1 MSALLVFFLLSYPW
15 PLAPQNEQHSVSGT
29 FGEYRSG
36 PPPHFHD
43 GTDIPGTEGTEVYAV
58 ASGEV
63 LWLEESGYSSGIRV
77 GRFAYVHVIP
87 RADLSL
93 GDYVNQG
100 ELVGYT
106 NYANH
111 VHFKDGGG
119 ASSYA
124 TRNALL
130 PVDGLEPFEDNYHT
144 GILGIWYFRDNT
156 SDQIPSNSLTGL
168 VDVVVRAIDTTNLGT
183 TGQNNGVFSIG
194 YALLT
199 EDTSTY
205 VIPPHIPFIFDTL
218 PPSSALPY
226 TYYEDWSNTSEYY
239 YIVTNEFSGNSYI
252 DFTTVPP
259 GNYVLAVIASDTRNP
274 ADTFYFPITVI
285 PPDTIPPQ
293 TPHLTSLLLDAENH
307 LDLHWYPS
315 PDTDVAGYSIFL
327 KFEGSNW
334 QKWGTAGATDSS
346 FVTSEQAPVGWNFY
360 MKILAYDGFWPPNES
375 DTSEIFVLRRMDAAD
390 KVLLINGG
398 ALYDRKDL
406 FIPALDALEGLD
418 VKSGD
423 LDFGISSLFNYDAGF
438 AVFGDSSWT
447 PELTS
452 VVINFIGNQGRFFI
466 SGSRVLSTISL
477 TQEGNT
483 LLNDYFGVSYSGN
496 RIFCDT
502 IVGVTGTPF
511 EGIKF
516 ALMDSVEEMCV
527 PTQKNE
533 LPAFGTPALMSH
545 NSIIG
550 AFTDSTVIFSFKLT
564 NLPDSIVQKLF
575 RAAKDAMQIIGVEEN
590 PGGGVVVEKSRLFF
604 EGNNLLFYS
613 HRKGQVRIDVFDLVG
628 RKRLRRNYS
637 VIEGWNKFTIEG
649 LNPGIY
655 FITASQGD
663 ERLKVKIF
671 LSP

>member
-1 MSALLVFFLLSYPW
+1 MSTLLVFFLLSYPW

-43 GTDIPGTEGTEVYAV
+43 GTDIPGTGGTAVYAV

-63 LWLEESGYSSGIRV
+63 LWLQETGYSSGVRV
-77 GRFAYVHVIP
+77 GRFAYVHVTP

-144 GILGIWYFRDNT
+144 GVLGIWYFRDNT
-156 SDQIPSNSLTGL
+156 SDQIPSNSLTGI
-168 VDVVVRAIDTTNLGT
+168 VDVVVRAIDTTNLGA

-199 EDTSTY
+199 EDTSTF
-205 VIPPHIPFIFDTL
+205 VIPPYIPFIFDTL

-252 DFTTVPP
+252 DFTTIPP
-259 GNYVLAVIASDTRNP
+259 GNYILAVIASDTRNP

-285 PPDTIPPQ
+285 PPDTISPQ

-307 LDLHWYPS
+307 LDLHWHPS
-315 PDTDVAGYSIFL
+315 PDTDLAGYSIFL
-327 KFEGSNW
+327 KFEDSNW

-346 FVTSEQAPVGWNFY
+346 FVTSEQAPVGWDFY
-360 MKILAYDGFWPPNES
+360 LKILAYDGFWPPNES
-375 DTSEIFVLRRMDAAD
+375 DTSEIFVLRRMDAAE

-406 FIPALDALEGLD
+406 FVSALDAMEGLD
-418 VKSGD
+418 VRSGD
-423 LDFGISSLFNYDAGF
+423 ESF
-438 AVFGDSSWT
+438 AVFNITNYNAGFTMLGDSLWPQDFT
-447 PELTS
+447 QA
-452 VVINFIGNQGRFFI
+452 VMNFMQNGGNFFV
-466 SGSRVLSTISL
+466 SGSHVLSTILQTPDGLS
-477 TQEGNT
+477 
-483 LLNDYFGVSYSGN
+483 LLNDYFGVNYAGDT
-496 RIFCDT
+496 IYCDT
-502 IVGVTGTPF
+502 VIGVSGTPF
-511 EGIKF
+511 EGISF
-516 ALMDSVEEMCV
+516 VLLDSVEVMDTV
-527 PTQKNE
+527 S
-533 LPAFGTPALMSH
+533 AYPALLSTSGEIM
-545 NSIIG
+545 G
-550 AFTDSTVIFSFKLT
+550 AFTDSSVIFSFKLT
-564 NLPDSIVQKLF
+564 ALSDSLITLLLN
-575 RAAKDAMQIIGVEEN
+575 AARNAMQLTGVEESPERDIPLKRIYSQRRWLN
-590 PGGGVVVEKSRLFF
+590 YYSKYGGEVKIMLFDAAGRRRL
-604 EGNNLLFYS
+604 E
-613 HRKGQVRIDVFDLVG
+613 
-628 RKRLRRNYS
+628 RLYYAKK
-637 VIEGWNKFTIEG
+637 GWNRFGIEG
-649 LNPGIY
+649 LSPGIY
-655 FITASQGD
+655 FVIVD
-663 ERLKVKIF
+663 EGREKLFTKMVIF
-671 LSP
+671 K

>member
-1 MSALLVFFLLSYPW
+1 MSTLLVFFLLSYPW

-43 GTDIPGTEGTEVYAV
+43 GTDIPGTGGTAVYAV

-63 LWLEESGYSSGIRV
+63 LWLQETGYSSGVRV
-77 GRFAYVHVIP
+77 GRFAYVHVTP

-144 GILGIWYFRDNT
+144 GVLGIWYFRDNT
-156 SDQIPSNSLTGL
+156 SDQIPSNSLTGI
-168 VDVVVRAIDTTNLGT
+168 VDVVVRAIDTTNLGA

-199 EDTSTY
+199 EDTSTF
-205 VIPPHIPFIFDTL
+205 VIPPYIPFIFDTL

-252 DFTTVPP
+252 DFTTIPP
-259 GNYVLAVIASDTRNP
+259 GNYILAVIASDTRNP

-285 PPDTIPPQ
+285 PPDTISPQ

-307 LDLHWYPS
+307 LDLHWHPS
-315 PDTDVAGYSIFL
+315 PDTDLAGYSIFL
-327 KFEGSNW
+327 KFEDSNW

-346 FVTSEQAPVGWNFY
+346 FVTSEQAPGGWNFY

-375 DTSEIFVLRRMDAAD
+375 DTSEIFVLRRMDAAE

-406 FIPALDALEGLD
+406 FIPALDAMEGLD
-418 VKSGD
+418 VRSGD
-423 LDFGISSLFNYDAGF
+423 ESFAVSNITNYNAGF
-438 AVFGDSSWT
+438 TMLGDSSW
-447 PELTS
+447 PQEFNQA
-452 VVINFIGNQGRFFI
+452 VMNFIQNGGNFFV
-466 SGSRVLSTISL
+466 SGSCVLSSISQTPDGL
-477 TQEGNT
+477 S
-483 LLNDYFGVSYSGN
+483 LLNDYFGVNYAGDT
-496 RIFCDT
+496 IYCDT
-502 IVGVTGTPF
+502 VIGVSGTPF
-511 EGIKF
+511 EGISF
-516 ALMDSVEEMCV
+516 VLLDSVEVMDTV
-527 PTQKNE
+527 S
-533 LPAFGTPALMSH
+533 AYPALLSTSGEIM
-545 NSIIG
+545 G
-550 AFTDSTVIFSFKLT
+550 AFTDSSVIFSFKLAA
-564 NLPDSIVQKLF
+564 LSDSLITLLLN
-575 RAAKDAMQIIGVEEN
+575 AARNAMQLTGVEES
-590 PGGGVVVEKSRLFF
+590 PERDIPLKRIYSQRRWLDYYSKYGGEVKIMLFDAAGRRRLERLYYAEK
-604 EGNNLLFYS
+604 
-613 HRKGQVRIDVFDLVG
+613 
-628 RKRLRRNYS
+628 
-637 VIEGWNKFTIEG
+637 GWNRFGIEG
-649 LNPGIY
+649 LSPGIY
-655 FITASQGD
+655 FVIVD
-663 ERLKVKIF
+663 EGRGKLFTKIVIF
-671 LSP
+671 K

>member
-1 MSALLVFFLLSYPW
+1 MSTLLVFFLLSYPW

-43 GTDIPGTEGTEVYAV
+43 GTDIPGTGGTAVYAV

-63 LWLEESGYSSGIRV
+63 LWLQETGYSSGVRV
-77 GRFAYVHVIP
+77 GRFAYVHVTP

-93 GDYVNQG
+93 GDYVSQG

-144 GILGIWYFRDNT
+144 GVLGIWYFRDNT
-156 SDQIPSNSLTGL
+156 SDQIPSNSLTGI
-168 VDVVVRAIDTTNLGT
+168 VDVVVRAIDTTNLGA

-199 EDTSTY
+199 EDTSTL
-205 VIPPHIPFIFDTL
+205 VIPPYIPFIFDTL

-252 DFTTVPP
+252 DFTTIPP
-259 GNYVLAVIASDTRNP
+259 GNYILAVIASDTRNP

-285 PPDTIPPQ
+285 PPDTISPQ

-307 LDLHWYPS
+307 LDLHWHPS
-315 PDTDVAGYSIFL
+315 PDTDLAGYSIFL
-327 KFEGSNW
+327 KFEDSNW

-346 FVTSEQAPVGWNFY
+346 FVTSAQAPGGWNFY

-375 DTSEIFVLRRMDAAD
+375 DTSEIFVLRRMDAAE

-406 FIPALDALEGLD
+406 FIPALDAMEGLD
-418 VKSGD
+418 VRSGNES
-423 LDFGISSLFNYDAGF
+423 FAVSNITNYNAGF
-438 AVFGDSSWT
+438 TMLGDSSW
-447 PELTS
+447 PQEFDQA
-452 VVINFIGNQGRFFI
+452 VMNFMQNGGNFFV
-466 SGSRVLSTISL
+466 SGSCVLSSISQTPDGL
-477 TQEGNT
+477 S
-483 LLNDYFGVSYSGN
+483 LLNDYFGVNYAGDT
-496 RIFCDT
+496 IYCDT
-502 IVGVTGTPF
+502 VIGVSGTPF
-511 EGIKF
+511 EGISF
-516 ALMDSVEEMCV
+516 VLLDSVEVMDTV
-527 PTQKNE
+527 S
-533 LPAFGTPALMSH
+533 AYPALLST
-545 NSIIG
+545 SGAIIG
-550 AFTDSTVIFSFKLT
+550 AFTDSSVIFSFKLAA
-564 NLPDSIVQKLF
+564 LSDSLITLLLN
-575 RAAKDAMQIIGVEEN
+575 AARNAMQLTSVEESPERDIPLKRIYSQRRWLN
-590 PGGGVVVEKSRLFF
+590 YYSKYGGEVKIMLFDAAGRRRLERLYYAEK
-604 EGNNLLFYS
+604 
-613 HRKGQVRIDVFDLVG
+613 
-628 RKRLRRNYS
+628 
-637 VIEGWNKFTIEG
+637 GWNRFGIEG
-649 LNPGIY
+649 LSPGIY
-655 FITASQGD
+655 FVIVD
-663 ERLKVKIF
+663 EGREKLFTKMVIF
-671 LSP
+671 K

>member
-1 MSALLVFFLLSYPW
+1 MSTLLVFFLLSYPW

-43 GTDIPGTEGTEVYAV
+43 GTDIPGTGGTAVYAV

-63 LWLEESGYSSGIRV
+63 LWLQETGYSSGVRV
-77 GRFAYVHVIP
+77 GRFAYVHVTP
-87 RADLSL
+87 RAGLSL

-144 GILGIWYFRDNT
+144 GVLGIWYFRDNT
-156 SDQIPSNSLTGL
+156 SDQIPSNSLTGI
-168 VDVVVRAIDTTNLGT
+168 VDVVVRAIDTTNLGA

-199 EDTSTY
+199 EDTSTF
-205 VIPPHIPFIFDTL
+205 VIPPYIPFIFDTL

-252 DFTTVPP
+252 DFTTIPP
-259 GNYVLAVIASDTRNP
+259 GNYILAVIASDTRNP

-285 PPDTIPPQ
+285 PPDTISPQ

-307 LDLHWYPS
+307 LDLHWHPS
-315 PDTDVAGYSIFL
+315 PDTDLAGYSIFL
-327 KFEGSNW
+327 KFEDSNW

-346 FVTSEQAPVGWNFY
+346 FVTSEQAPVGWDFY
-360 MKILAYDGFWPPNES
+360 LKILAYDGFWPPNES
-375 DTSEIFVLRRMDAAD
+375 DTSEIFVLRKMDAAE

-406 FIPALDALEGLD
+406 FVSALDAMEGLD
-418 VKSGD
+418 VRSGD
-423 LDFGISSLFNYDAGF
+423 ESFAVSNITNYNAGF
-438 AVFGDSSWT
+438 TMLGDSSWPQEFT
-447 PELTS
+447 QA
-452 VVINFIGNQGRFFI
+452 VMNFIQNGGNFFV
-466 SGSRVLSTISL
+466 SGSHVLSTVSQTPDGL
-477 TQEGNT
+477 S
-483 LLNDYFGVSYSGN
+483 LLNDYFGVNYAGDT
-496 RIFCDT
+496 IYCDT
-502 IVGVTGTPF
+502 VIGVSGTPF
-511 EGIKF
+511 EGISF
-516 ALMDSVEEMCV
+516 VLLDSVEVMDTV
-527 PTQKNE
+527 S
-533 LPAFGTPALMSH
+533 AYPALLSTSGEIM
-545 NSIIG
+545 G
-550 AFTDSTVIFSFKLT
+550 AFTDSSVIFSFKLAA
-564 NLPDSIVQKLF
+564 LSDSLITLLLD
-575 RAAKDAMQIIGVEEN
+575 AARNAMQLTGVEESPERDIPLKRIYSQRRWLN
-590 PGGGVVVEKSRLFF
+590 YYSKYGGEVKIMLFDAAGRRRLERLYYAEK
-604 EGNNLLFYS
+604 
-613 HRKGQVRIDVFDLVG
+613 
-628 RKRLRRNYS
+628 
-637 VIEGWNKFTIEG
+637 GWNRFGIEG
-649 LNPGIY
+649 LSPGIY
-655 FITASQGD
+655 FVIVD
-663 ERLKVKIF
+663 EGREKLFTKMVIF
-671 LSP
+671 K

>member
-1 MSALLVFFLLSYPW
+1 MSTLLVFFLLSYPW

-43 GTDIPGTEGTEVYAV
+43 GTDIPGTGGTAVYAV

-63 LWLEESGYSSGIRV
+63 LWLQETGYSSGVRV
-77 GRFAYVHVIP
+77 GRFAYVHVTP

-144 GILGIWYFRDNT
+144 GVLGIWYFRDNT
-156 SDQIPSNSLTGL
+156 SDQIPSNSLTGI
-168 VDVVVRAIDTTNLGT
+168 VDVVVRAIDTTNLGA

-199 EDTSTY
+199 EDTSTF
-205 VIPPHIPFIFDTL
+205 VIPPYIPFIFDTL

-252 DFTTVPP
+252 DFTTIPP
-259 GNYVLAVIASDTRNP
+259 GNYILAVIASDTRNP

-285 PPDTIPPQ
+285 PPDTISPQ

-307 LDLHWYPS
+307 LDLHWHPS
-315 PDTDVAGYSIFL
+315 PDTDLAGYSIFL
-327 KFEGSNW
+327 KFEDSNW

-346 FVTSEQAPVGWNFY
+346 FVTSEQAPVGWDFY
-360 MKILAYDGFWPPNES
+360 LKILAYDGFWPPNES
-375 DTSEIFVLRRMDAAD
+375 DTSEIFVLRKMDAAE

-406 FIPALDALEGLD
+406 FVSALDAMEGLD
-418 VKSGD
+418 VRSGD
-423 LDFGISSLFNYDAGF
+423 ESFAVSNITNYNAGF
-438 AVFGDSSWT
+438 TMLGDSSWPQEFT
-447 PELTS
+447 QA
-452 VVINFIGNQGRFFI
+452 VMNFIQNGGNFFV
-466 SGSRVLSTISL
+466 SGSHVLSTVSQTPDGL
-477 TQEGNT
+477 S
-483 LLNDYFGVSYSGN
+483 LLNDYFGVNYAGDT
-496 RIFCDT
+496 IYCDT
-502 IVGVTGTPF
+502 VIGVSGTPF
-511 EGIKF
+511 EGISF
-516 ALMDSVEEMCV
+516 VLLDSVEVMDTV
-527 PTQKNE
+527 S
-533 LPAFGTPALMSH
+533 AYPALLSTSGEIM
-545 NSIIG
+545 G
-550 AFTDSTVIFSFKLT
+550 AFTDSSVIFSFKLAA
-564 NLPDSIVQKLF
+564 LSDSLITLLLN
-575 RAAKDAMQIIGVEEN
+575 AARNAMQLTGVEESPERDIPLKRIYSQRRWLN
-590 PGGGVVVEKSRLFF
+590 YYSKYGGEVKIMLFDAAGRRRL
-604 EGNNLLFYS
+604 EGLYYA
-613 HRKGQVRIDVFDLVG
+613 K
-628 RKRLRRNYS
+628 K
-637 VIEGWNKFTIEG
+637 GWNRFGIEG
-649 LNPGIY
+649 LSPGIY
-655 FITASQGD
+655 FVIVD
-663 ERLKVKIF
+663 EGREKLFTKMVIF
-671 LSP
+671 K

>member
-1 MSALLVFFLLSYPW
+1 MSTLLVFFLLSYPW

-43 GTDIPGTEGTEVYAV
+43 GTDIPGTGGTAVYAV

-63 LWLEESGYSSGIRV
+63 LWLQETGYSSGVRV
-77 GRFAYVHVIP
+77 GRFAYVHVTP

-144 GILGIWYFRDNT
+144 GVLGIWYFRDNT
-156 SDQIPSNSLTGL
+156 SDQIPSNSLTGI
-168 VDVVVRAIDTTNLGT
+168 VDVVVRAIDTTNLGA

-199 EDTSTY
+199 EDTSTF
-205 VIPPHIPFIFDTL
+205 VIPPYIPFIFDTL

-252 DFTTVPP
+252 DFTTIPP
-259 GNYVLAVIASDTRNP
+259 GNYILAVIASDTRNP

-285 PPDTIPPQ
+285 PPDTISPQ

-307 LDLHWYPS
+307 LDLHWHPS
-315 PDTDVAGYSIFL
+315 PDTDLAGYSIFL
-327 KFEGSNW
+327 KFEDSNW

-346 FVTSEQAPVGWNFY
+346 FVTSEQAPVGWDFY
-360 MKILAYDGFWPPNES
+360 LKILAYDGFWPPNES
-375 DTSEIFVLRRMDAAD
+375 DTSEIFVLRKMDAAE

-406 FIPALDALEGLD
+406 FVSALDAMEGLD
-418 VKSGD
+418 VRSGD
-423 LDFGISSLFNYDAGF
+423 ESFAVSNITNYNAGF
-438 AVFGDSSWT
+438 TMLGDSSWPQEFT
-447 PELTS
+447 QA
-452 VVINFIGNQGRFFI
+452 VMNFIQNGGNFFV
-466 SGSRVLSTISL
+466 SGSHVLSTVSQTPDGL
-477 TQEGNT
+477 S
-483 LLNDYFGVSYSGN
+483 LLNDYFGVNYAGDT
-496 RIFCDT
+496 IYCDT
-502 IVGVTGTPF
+502 VIGVSGTPF
-511 EGIKF
+511 EGISF
-516 ALMDSVEEMCV
+516 VLLDSVEVMDTV
-527 PTQKNE
+527 S
-533 LPAFGTPALMSH
+533 AYPALLSTSGEIM
-545 NSIIG
+545 G
-550 AFTDSTVIFSFKLT
+550 AFTDSSVIFSFKLAA
-564 NLPDSIVQKLF
+564 LSDSMITLLLD
-575 RAAKDAMQIIGVEEN
+575 AARNAMQLTGVEESPERDIPLKRIYSQRRWLN
-590 PGGGVVVEKSRLFF
+590 YYSKYGGELKIMLFDAAGRRRL
-604 EGNNLLFYS
+604 EGLYYA
-613 HRKGQVRIDVFDLVG
+613 K
-628 RKRLRRNYS
+628 K
-637 VIEGWNKFTIEG
+637 GWNRFEIEG
-649 LNPGIY
+649 LSPGIY
-655 FITASQGD
+655 FVIVD
-663 ERLKVKIF
+663 EGREKLFTKMVIF
-671 LSP
+671 K

>member
-1 MSALLVFFLLSYPW
+1 MSTLLVFFLLSYPW

-43 GTDIPGTEGTEVYAV
+43 GTDIPGTEGTAVYAV

-63 LWLEESGYSSGIRV
+63 LWLQETGYSSGVRV
-77 GRFAYVHVIP
+77 GRFAYVHVTP

-144 GILGIWYFRDNT
+144 GVLGIWFFRDNT
-156 SDQIPSNSLTGL
+156 SDQIPSNSLTGI
-168 VDVVVRAIDTTNLGT
+168 VDVVVRAIDTTNLGA

-199 EDTSTY
+199 EDTSTF
-205 VIPPHIPFIFDTL
+205 VIPPYIPFIFDTL

-226 TYYEDWSNTSEYY
+226 TYYENWSNTSEYY

-252 DFTTVPP
+252 DFTTIPP
-259 GNYVLAVIASDTRNP
+259 GNYILAVIASDTRNP

-285 PPDTIPPQ
+285 PPDTISPQ

-307 LDLHWYPS
+307 LDLHWHPS
-315 PDTDVAGYSIFL
+315 PDTDLAGYSIFL
-327 KFEGSNW
+327 KFEDSNW

-346 FVTSEQAPVGWNFY
+346 FVTSEQAPGGWNFY

-375 DTSEIFVLRRMDAAD
+375 DTSEIFVLRKMDAAE

-406 FIPALDALEGLD
+406 FVSALDAMEGLD
-418 VKSGD
+418 VRSGD
-423 LDFGISSLFNYDAGF
+423 ESFAVSNITNYNAGF
-438 AVFGDSSWT
+438 TMLGDSSWPQEFT
-447 PELTS
+447 QA
-452 VVINFIGNQGRFFI
+452 VMNFIQNGGNFFV
-466 SGSRVLSTISL
+466 SGSHVLSTVSQTPDGL
-477 TQEGNT
+477 S
-483 LLNDYFGVSYSGN
+483 LLNDYFGVNYAGDT
-496 RIFCDT
+496 IYCDT
-502 IVGVTGTPF
+502 VIGVSGTPF
-511 EGIKF
+511 EGISF
-516 ALMDSVEEMCV
+516 VLLDSVEVMDTV
-527 PTQKNE
+527 S
-533 LPAFGTPALMSH
+533 AYPALLSTSGEIM
-545 NSIIG
+545 G
-550 AFTDSTVIFSFKLT
+550 AFTDSSVIFSFKLAA
-564 NLPDSIVQKLF
+564 LSDSLITLLLD
-575 RAAKDAMQIIGVEEN
+575 AARNAMQLTGVEESPERDIPLKRIYSQRRWLN
-590 PGGGVVVEKSRLFF
+590 YYSKYGGEVKIMLFDAAGRRRL
-604 EGNNLLFYS
+604 EGLYYA
-613 HRKGQVRIDVFDLVG
+613 K
-628 RKRLRRNYS
+628 K
-637 VIEGWNKFTIEG
+637 GWNRFEIEG
-649 LNPGIY
+649 LSPGIY
-655 FITASQGD
+655 FVIVD
-663 ERLKVKIF
+663 EGREKLFTKMVIF
-671 LSP
+671 K

>member
-1 MSALLVFFLLSYPW
+1 MSTLLVFFLLSYPW

-43 GTDIPGTEGTEVYAV
+43 GTDIPGTGGTAVYAV

-63 LWLEESGYSSGIRV
+63 LWLQETGYSSGVRV
-77 GRFAYVHVIP
+77 GRFAYVHVTP

-144 GILGIWYFRDNT
+144 GVLGIWYFRDNT
-156 SDQIPSNSLTGL
+156 SDQIPSNSLTGI
-168 VDVVVRAIDTTNLGT
+168 VDVVVRAIDTTNLGA

-199 EDTSTY
+199 EDTSTF
-205 VIPPHIPFIFDTL
+205 VIPPYIPFIFDTL

-252 DFTTVPP
+252 DFTTIPP
-259 GNYVLAVIASDTRNP
+259 GNYILAVIASDTRNP

-285 PPDTIPPQ
+285 PPDTISPQ

-307 LDLHWYPS
+307 LDLHWHPS
-315 PDTDVAGYSIFL
+315 PDTDLAGYSIFL
-327 KFEGSNW
+327 KFEDSNW

-346 FVTSEQAPVGWNFY
+346 FVTSEQAPVGWDFY
-360 MKILAYDGFWPPNES
+360 LKILAYDGFWPPNES
-375 DTSEIFVLRRMDAAD
+375 DTSEIFVLRKMDAAE

-406 FIPALDALEGLD
+406 FVSALDAMEGLD
-418 VKSGD
+418 VRSGD
-423 LDFGISSLFNYDAGF
+423 ESFAVSNITNYNAGF
-438 AVFGDSSWT
+438 TMLGDSSWPQEFT
-447 PELTS
+447 QA
-452 VVINFIGNQGRFFI
+452 VMNFIQNGGNFFV
-466 SGSRVLSTISL
+466 SGSHVLSTVSQTPDGL
-477 TQEGNT
+477 S
-483 LLNDYFGVSYSGN
+483 LLNDYFGVNYAGDT
-496 RIFCDT
+496 IYCDT
-502 IVGVTGTPF
+502 VIGVSGTPF
-511 EGIKF
+511 EGISF
-516 ALMDSVEEMCV
+516 VLLDSVEVMDTV
-527 PTQKNE
+527 S
-533 LPAFGTPALMSH
+533 AYPALLSTSGEIM
-545 NSIIG
+545 G
-550 AFTDSTVIFSFKLT
+550 AFTDSSVIFSFKLAA
-564 NLPDSIVQKLF
+564 LSDSLITLLLN
-575 RAAKDAMQIIGVEEN
+575 AARNAMQLTGVEESPERDIPLKRIYSQRRWLN
-590 PGGGVVVEKSRLFF
+590 YYSKYGGELKIMLFDAAGRRRL
-604 EGNNLLFYS
+604 EGLYYA
-613 HRKGQVRIDVFDLVG
+613 K
-628 RKRLRRNYS
+628 K
-637 VIEGWNKFTIEG
+637 GWNRFGIEG
-649 LNPGIY
+649 LSPGIY
-655 FITASQGD
+655 FVIVD
-663 ERLKVKIF
+663 EGREKLFTKMVIF
-671 LSP
+671 K

>member
-1 MSALLVFFLLSYPW
+1 MSTLLVFFLLSYPW

-43 GTDIPGTEGTEVYAV
+43 GTDIPGTGGTAVYAV

-63 LWLEESGYSSGIRV
+63 LWLQETGYSSGVRV
-77 GRFAYVHVIP
+77 GRFAYVHVTP

-93 GDYVNQG
+93 GDYVSQG

-144 GILGIWYFRDNT
+144 GVLGIWYFRDNT
-156 SDQIPSNSLTGL
+156 SDQIPSNSLTGI
-168 VDVVVRAIDTTNLGT
+168 VDVVVRAIDTTNLGA

-199 EDTSTY
+199 EDTSTL
-205 VIPPHIPFIFDTL
+205 VIPPYIPFIFDTL

-252 DFTTVPP
+252 DFTTIPP
-259 GNYVLAVIASDTRNP
+259 GNYILAVIASDTRNP

-285 PPDTIPPQ
+285 PPDTISPQ

-307 LDLHWYPS
+307 LDLHWHPS
-315 PDTDVAGYSIFL
+315 PDTDLAGYSIFL
-327 KFEGSNW
+327 KFEDSNW

-346 FVTSEQAPVGWNFY
+346 FVTSEQAPGGWNFY

-375 DTSEIFVLRRMDAAD
+375 DTSEIFVLRRMDAAE

-406 FIPALDALEGLD
+406 FIPALDAMEGLD
-418 VKSGD
+418 VRSGNES
-423 LDFGISSLFNYDAGF
+423 FAVSNITNYNAGF
-438 AVFGDSSWT
+438 TMLGDSSW
-447 PELTS
+447 PQEFDQA
-452 VVINFIGNQGRFFI
+452 VMNFMQNGGNFFV
-466 SGSRVLSTISL
+466 SGSCVLSSISQTPDGL
-477 TQEGNT
+477 S
-483 LLNDYFGVSYSGN
+483 LLNDYFGVNYAGDT
-496 RIFCDT
+496 IYCDT
-502 IVGVTGTPF
+502 VIGVSGTPF
-511 EGIKF
+511 EGISF
-516 ALMDSVEEMCV
+516 VLLDSVEVMDTV
-527 PTQKNE
+527 S
-533 LPAFGTPALMSH
+533 AYPALLST
-545 NSIIG
+545 SGEIIG
-550 AFTDSTVIFSFKLT
+550 AFTDSSVIFSFKLAA
-564 NLPDSIVQKLF
+564 LSDSLITLLLN
-575 RAAKDAMQIIGVEEN
+575 AARNAMQLTGVEESPERDIPLKRIYSQRRWLN
-590 PGGGVVVEKSRLFF
+590 YYSKYGGEVKIMLFDAAGRRRLERLYYAEK
-604 EGNNLLFYS
+604 
-613 HRKGQVRIDVFDLVG
+613 
-628 RKRLRRNYS
+628 
-637 VIEGWNKFTIEG
+637 GWNRFGIEG
-649 LNPGIY
+649 LSPGIY
-655 FITASQGD
+655 FVIVD
-663 ERLKVKIF
+663 EGREKLFTKMVIF
-671 LSP
+671 K

>member
-1 MSALLVFFLLSYPW
+1 MSTLLVFFLLSYPW

-43 GTDIPGTEGTEVYAV
+43 GTDIPGTGGTAVYAV

-63 LWLEESGYSSGIRV
+63 LWLQETGYSSGVRV
-77 GRFAYVHVIP
+77 GRFAYVHVTP

-93 GDYVNQG
+93 GDYVSQG

-144 GILGIWYFRDNT
+144 GVLGIWYFRDNT
-156 SDQIPSNSLTGL
+156 SDQIPSNSLTGI
-168 VDVVVRAIDTTNLGT
+168 VDVVVRAIDTTNLGA

-199 EDTSTY
+199 EDTSTL
-205 VIPPHIPFIFDTL
+205 VIPPYIPFIFDTL

-252 DFTTVPP
+252 DFTTIPP
-259 GNYVLAVIASDTRNP
+259 GNYILAVIASDTRNP

-285 PPDTIPPQ
+285 PPDTISPQ

-307 LDLHWYPS
+307 LDLHWHPS
-315 PDTDVAGYSIFL
+315 PDTDLAGYSIFL
-327 KFEGSNW
+327 KFEDSNW

-346 FVTSEQAPVGWNFY
+346 FVTSEQAPGGWNFY

-375 DTSEIFVLRRMDAAD
+375 DTSEIFVLRRMDAAE

-406 FIPALDALEGLD
+406 FIPALDAMEGLD
-418 VKSGD
+418 VRSGNES
-423 LDFGISSLFNYDAGF
+423 FAVSNITNYNAGF
-438 AVFGDSSWT
+438 TMLGDSSW
-447 PELTS
+447 PQEFDQA
-452 VVINFIGNQGRFFI
+452 VMNFMQNGGNFFV
-466 SGSRVLSTISL
+466 SGSCVLSSISQTPDGL
-477 TQEGNT
+477 S
-483 LLNDYFGVSYSGN
+483 LLNDYFGVNYAGDT
-496 RIFCDT
+496 IYCDT
-502 IVGVTGTPF
+502 VIGVSGTPF
-511 EGIKF
+511 GGISF
-516 ALMDSVEEMCV
+516 VLLDSVEVMDTV
-527 PTQKNE
+527 S
-533 LPAFGTPALMSH
+533 AYPALLST
-545 NSIIG
+545 SGEIIG
-550 AFTDSTVIFSFKLT
+550 AFTDSSVIFSFKLAA
-564 NLPDSIVQKLF
+564 LSDSLITLLLN
-575 RAAKDAMQIIGVEEN
+575 AARNAMQLTSVEESPERDIPLKRIYSQRRWLN
-590 PGGGVVVEKSRLFF
+590 YYSKYGGEVKIMLFDAAGRRRLERLYYAEK
-604 EGNNLLFYS
+604 
-613 HRKGQVRIDVFDLVG
+613 
-628 RKRLRRNYS
+628 
-637 VIEGWNKFTIEG
+637 GWNRFGIEG
-649 LNPGIY
+649 LSPGIY
-655 FITASQGD
+655 FVIVD
-663 ERLKVKIF
+663 EGREKLFTKMVIF
-671 LSP
+671 K

>member
-1 MSALLVFFLLSYPW
+1 MSTLLVFFLLSYPW

-43 GTDIPGTEGTEVYAV
+43 GTDIPGTGGTAVYAV

-63 LWLEESGYSSGIRV
+63 LWLQETGYSSGVRV
-77 GRFAYVHVIP
+77 GRFAYVHVTP

-144 GILGIWYFRDNT
+144 GVLGIWFFRDNT
-156 SDQIPSNSLTGL
+156 SDQIPSNSLTGI
-168 VDVVVRAIDTTNLGT
+168 VDVVVRAIDTTNLGA

-199 EDTSTY
+199 EDTSTF
-205 VIPPHIPFIFDTL
+205 VIPPYIPFIFDTL

-226 TYYEDWSNTSEYY
+226 TYYENWSNTSEYY

-252 DFTTVPP
+252 DFTTIPP
-259 GNYVLAVIASDTRNP
+259 GNYILAVIASDTRNP

-285 PPDTIPPQ
+285 PPDTISPQ

-307 LDLHWYPS
+307 LDLHWHPS
-315 PDTDVAGYSIFL
+315 PDTDLAGYSIFL
-327 KFEGSNW
+327 KFEDSNW

-346 FVTSEQAPVGWNFY
+346 FVTSEQAPGGWNFY

-375 DTSEIFVLRRMDAAD
+375 DTSEIFVLRKMDAAE

-406 FIPALDALEGLD
+406 FVSALDAMEGLD
-418 VKSGD
+418 VRSGD
-423 LDFGISSLFNYDAGF
+423 ESFAVSNITNYNAGF
-438 AVFGDSSWT
+438 TMLGDSSWPQEFT
-447 PELTS
+447 QA
-452 VVINFIGNQGRFFI
+452 VMNFIQNGGNFFV
-466 SGSRVLSTISL
+466 SGSHVLSTVSQTPDGL
-477 TQEGNT
+477 S
-483 LLNDYFGVSYSGN
+483 LLNDYFGVNYAGDT
-496 RIFCDT
+496 IYCDT
-502 IVGVTGTPF
+502 VIGVSGTPF
-511 EGIKF
+511 EGISF
-516 ALMDSVEEMCV
+516 VLLDSVEVMDTV
-527 PTQKNE
+527 S
-533 LPAFGTPALMSH
+533 AYPALLSTSGEIM
-545 NSIIG
+545 G
-550 AFTDSTVIFSFKLT
+550 AFTDSSVIFSFKLAA
-564 NLPDSIVQKLF
+564 LSDSMITLLLD
-575 RAAKDAMQIIGVEEN
+575 AARNAMQLTGVEESPERDIPLKRIYSQRRWLN
-590 PGGGVVVEKSRLFF
+590 YYSKYGGEVKIMLFDAAGRRRLERLYYAEK
-604 EGNNLLFYS
+604 
-613 HRKGQVRIDVFDLVG
+613 
-628 RKRLRRNYS
+628 
-637 VIEGWNKFTIEG
+637 GWNRFGIEG
-649 LNPGIY
+649 LSPGIY
-655 FITASQGD
+655 FVIVD
-663 ERLKVKIF
+663 EGREKLFTKMVIF
-671 LSP
+671 K

>member
-1 MSALLVFFLLSYPW
+1 MSTLLVFFLLSYPW

-43 GTDIPGTEGTEVYAV
+43 GTDIPGTGGTAVYAV

-63 LWLEESGYSSGIRV
+63 LWLQETGYSSGVRV
-77 GRFAYVHVIP
+77 GRFAYVHVTP

-144 GILGIWYFRDNT
+144 GVLGIWYFRDNT
-156 SDQIPSNSLTGL
+156 SDQIPSNSLTGI
-168 VDVVVRAIDTTNLGT
+168 VDVVVRAIDTTNLGA

-199 EDTSTY
+199 EDTSTF
-205 VIPPHIPFIFDTL
+205 VIPPYIPFIFDTL

-252 DFTTVPP
+252 DFTTIPP
-259 GNYVLAVIASDTRNP
+259 GNYILAVIASDTRNP

-285 PPDTIPPQ
+285 PPDTISPQ

-307 LDLHWYPS
+307 LDLHWHPS
-315 PDTDVAGYSIFL
+315 PDTDLAGYSIFL
-327 KFEGSNW
+327 KFEDSNW

-346 FVTSEQAPVGWNFY
+346 FVTSEQAPGGWNFY

-375 DTSEIFVLRRMDAAD
+375 DTSEIFVLRKMDAAE

-406 FIPALDALEGLD
+406 FVSALDAMEGLD
-418 VKSGD
+418 VRSGD
-423 LDFGISSLFNYDAGF
+423 ESFAVSNITNYNAGF
-438 AVFGDSSWT
+438 TMLGDSSWPQEFT
-447 PELTS
+447 QA
-452 VVINFIGNQGRFFI
+452 VMNFIQNGGNFFV
-466 SGSRVLSTISL
+466 SGSHVLSTVSQTPDGL
-477 TQEGNT
+477 S
-483 LLNDYFGVSYSGN
+483 LLNDYFGVNYAGDT
-496 RIFCDT
+496 IYCDT
-502 IVGVTGTPF
+502 VIGVSGTPF
-511 EGIKF
+511 EGISF
-516 ALMDSVEEMCV
+516 VLLDSVEVMDTV
-527 PTQKNE
+527 S
-533 LPAFGTPALMSH
+533 AYPALLSTSGEIM
-545 NSIIG
+545 G
-550 AFTDSTVIFSFKLT
+550 AFTDSSVIFSFKLAA
-564 NLPDSIVQKLF
+564 LSDSLITLLLD
-575 RAAKDAMQIIGVEEN
+575 AARNAMQLTGVEESPERDIPLKRIYSQRRWLN
-590 PGGGVVVEKSRLFF
+590 YYSKYGGEVKIMLFDAAGRRRL
-604 EGNNLLFYS
+604 EGLYYA
-613 HRKGQVRIDVFDLVG
+613 K
-628 RKRLRRNYS
+628 K
-637 VIEGWNKFTIEG
+637 GWNRFEIEG
-649 LNPGIY
+649 LSPGIY
-655 FITASQGD
+655 FVIVD
-663 ERLKVKIF
+663 EGREKLFTKMVIF
-671 LSP
+671 K

>member
-1 MSALLVFFLLSYPW
+1 MSTLLVFFLLSYPW

-43 GTDIPGTEGTEVYAV
+43 GTDIPGTGGTAVYAV

-63 LWLEESGYSSGIRV
+63 LWLQETGYSSGVRV
-77 GRFAYVHVIP
+77 GRFAYVHVTP

-93 GDYVNQG
+93 GAYVSQG

-144 GILGIWYFRDNT
+144 GVLGIWYFRDNT
-156 SDQIPSNSLTGL
+156 SDQIPSNSLTGI
-168 VDVVVRAIDTTNLGT
+168 VDVVVRAIDTTNLGA

-199 EDTSTY
+199 EDTSAL
-205 VIPPHIPFIFDTL
+205 VIPPYIPFIFDTL

-252 DFTTVPP
+252 DFTTIPP
-259 GNYVLAVIASDTRNP
+259 GNYILAVIASDTRNP

-285 PPDTIPPQ
+285 PPDTISPQ

-307 LDLHWYPS
+307 LDLHWHPS
-315 PDTDVAGYSIFL
+315 PDTDLAGYSIFL
-327 KFEGSNW
+327 KFEDSNW

-346 FVTSEQAPVGWNFY
+346 FVTSEQAPGGWNFY

-375 DTSEIFVLRRMDAAD
+375 DTSEIFVLRRMDAAE

-406 FIPALDALEGLD
+406 FIPALDAMEGLD
-418 VKSGD
+418 VRSGNES
-423 LDFGISSLFNYDAGF
+423 FAVSNITNYNAGF
-438 AVFGDSSWT
+438 TMLGDSSW
-447 PELTS
+447 PQEFDQA
-452 VVINFIGNQGRFFI
+452 VMNFMQNGGNFFV
-466 SGSRVLSTISL
+466 SGSCVLSSISQTPDGL
-477 TQEGNT
+477 S
-483 LLNDYFGVSYSGN
+483 LLNDYFGVNYAGDT
-496 RIFCDT
+496 IYCDT
-502 IVGVTGTPF
+502 VIGVSGTPF
-511 EGIKF
+511 EGISF
-516 ALMDSVEEMCV
+516 VLLDSVEVMDTV
-527 PTQKNE
+527 S
-533 LPAFGTPALMSH
+533 AYPALLST
-545 NSIIG
+545 SGEIIG
-550 AFTDSTVIFSFKLT
+550 AFTDSSVIFSFKLAA
-564 NLPDSIVQKLF
+564 LSDSLIALLLN
-575 RAAKDAMQIIGVEEN
+575 AARNAMQLTGVEESPERDIPLKRIYSQRRWLN
-590 PGGGVVVEKSRLFF
+590 YYSKYGGEVKIMLFDAAGRRRLERLYYAEK
-604 EGNNLLFYS
+604 
-613 HRKGQVRIDVFDLVG
+613 
-628 RKRLRRNYS
+628 
-637 VIEGWNKFTIEG
+637 GWNRFGIEG
-649 LNPGIY
+649 LSPGIY
-655 FITASQGD
+655 FVIVD
-663 ERLKVKIF
+663 EGREKLFTKMVIF
-671 LSP
+671 K

>member
-1 MSALLVFFLLSYPW
+1 MSTLLVFFLLSYPW

-43 GTDIPGTEGTEVYAV
+43 GTDIPGTGGTAVYAV

-63 LWLEESGYSSGIRV
+63 LWLQETGYSSGVRV
-77 GRFAYVHVIP
+77 GRFAYVHVTP

-93 GDYVNQG
+93 GDYVSQG

-144 GILGIWYFRDNT
+144 GVLGIWYFRDNT
-156 SDQIPSNSLTGL
+156 SDQIPSNSLTGI
-168 VDVVVRAIDTTNLGT
+168 VDVVVRAIDTTNLGA

-199 EDTSTY
+199 EDTSTL
-205 VIPPHIPFIFDTL
+205 VIPPYIPFIFDTL

-252 DFTTVPP
+252 DFTTISP
-259 GNYVLAVIASDTRNP
+259 GNYILAVIASDTRNP

-285 PPDTIPPQ
+285 PPDTISPQ

-307 LDLHWYPS
+307 LDLHWHPS
-315 PDTDVAGYSIFL
+315 PDTDLAGYSIFL
-327 KFEGSNW
+327 KFEDSNW
-334 QKWGTAGATDSS
+334 QKWATAGATDSS
-346 FVTSEQAPVGWNFY
+346 FVTSAQAPVGWNFY

-375 DTSEIFVLRRMDAAD
+375 DTSEIFVLRRMDAAE

-406 FIPALDALEGLD
+406 FIPALDAMEGLD
-418 VKSGD
+418 VRSGNES
-423 LDFGISSLFNYDAGF
+423 FAVSNITNYNAGF
-438 AVFGDSSWT
+438 TMLGDSSW
-447 PELTS
+447 PQEFDQA
-452 VVINFIGNQGRFFI
+452 VMNFMQNGGNFFV
-466 SGSRVLSTISL
+466 SGSCVLSSISQTPDGL
-477 TQEGNT
+477 S
-483 LLNDYFGVSYSGN
+483 LLNDYFGVNYAGDT
-496 RIFCDT
+496 IYCDT
-502 IVGVTGTPF
+502 VIGVSGTPF
-511 EGIKF
+511 EGISF
-516 ALMDSVEEMCV
+516 VLLDSVEVMDTV
-527 PTQKNE
+527 S
-533 LPAFGTPALMSH
+533 AYPALLST
-545 NSIIG
+545 SGEIIG
-550 AFTDSTVIFSFKLT
+550 AFTDSSVIFSFKLAA
-564 NLPDSIVQKLF
+564 LSDSLITLLLN
-575 RAAKDAMQIIGVEEN
+575 AARNAMQLTGVEESPERDIPLKRIYSQRRWLN
-590 PGGGVVVEKSRLFF
+590 YYSKYGGEVKIMLFDAAGRRRLERLYYAEK
-604 EGNNLLFYS
+604 
-613 HRKGQVRIDVFDLVG
+613 
-628 RKRLRRNYS
+628 
-637 VIEGWNKFTIEG
+637 GWNRFGIEG
-649 LNPGIY
+649 LSPGIY
-655 FITASQGD
+655 FVIVD
-663 ERLKVKIF
+663 EGREKLFTKMVIF
-671 LSP
+671 K

>member
-1 MSALLVFFLLSYPW
+1 MSTLLVFFLLSYPW

-43 GTDIPGTEGTEVYAV
+43 GTDIPGTGGTAVYAV

-63 LWLEESGYSSGIRV
+63 LWLQETGYSSGVRV
-77 GRFAYVHVIP
+77 GRFAYVHVTP

-144 GILGIWYFRDNT
+144 GVLGIWYFRDNT
-156 SDQIPSNSLTGL
+156 SDQIPSNSLTGI
-168 VDVVVRAIDTTNLGT
+168 VDVVVRAIDTTNLGA

-199 EDTSTY
+199 EDTSTF
-205 VIPPHIPFIFDTL
+205 VIPPYIPFIFDTL

-252 DFTTVPP
+252 DFTTIPP
-259 GNYVLAVIASDTRNP
+259 GNYILAVIASDTRNP

-285 PPDTIPPQ
+285 PPDTISPQ

-307 LDLHWYPS
+307 LDLHWHPS
-315 PDTDVAGYSIFL
+315 PDTDLAGYSIFL
-327 KFEGSNW
+327 KFEDSNW

-346 FVTSEQAPVGWNFY
+346 FVTSEQAPGGWNFY

-375 DTSEIFVLRRMDAAD
+375 DTSEIFVLRRMDAAE

-406 FIPALDALEGLD
+406 FIPALDAMEGLD
-418 VKSGD
+418 VRSGD
-423 LDFGISSLFNYDAGF
+423 ESFAVSNITNYNAGF
-438 AVFGDSSWT
+438 TMLGDSSW
-447 PELTS
+447 PQEFNQA
-452 VVINFIGNQGRFFI
+452 VMNFIQNGGNFFV
-466 SGSRVLSTISL
+466 SGSCVLSSISQTPDGL
-477 TQEGNT
+477 S
-483 LLNDYFGVSYSGN
+483 LLNDYFGVNYAGDT
-496 RIFCDT
+496 IYCDT
-502 IVGVTGTPF
+502 VIGVSGTPF
-511 EGIKF
+511 EGISF
-516 ALMDSVEEMCV
+516 VLLDSVEVMDTV
-527 PTQKNE
+527 S
-533 LPAFGTPALMSH
+533 AYPALLSTSGEIM
-545 NSIIG
+545 G
-550 AFTDSTVIFSFKLT
+550 AFTDSSVIFSFKLAA
-564 NLPDSIVQKLF
+564 LSDSLITLLLN
-575 RAAKDAMQIIGVEEN
+575 AARNAMQLTGVEESPERDIPLKRIYSQRRWLN
-590 PGGGVVVEKSRLFF
+590 YYSKYGGEVKIMLFDAAGRRRLERLYYAEK
-604 EGNNLLFYS
+604 
-613 HRKGQVRIDVFDLVG
+613 
-628 RKRLRRNYS
+628 
-637 VIEGWNKFTIEG
+637 GWNRFGIEG
-649 LNPGIY
+649 LSPGIY
-655 FITASQGD
+655 FVIVD
-663 ERLKVKIF
+663 EGRGKLFTKIVIF
-671 LSP
+671 K